1 MDRRRFL
8 LTSLAGALA
17 GPLTAETQQTRTTV
31 PRIGFIEAGAL
42 SANRHFLEAFR
53 QGLRDLD
60 YAEGRNI
67 VVEDRWADGRIER
80 FPALL
85 DELIRLR
92 VDVIVVASTPGAV
105 AAKRAESRIPV
116 VFWGLAIP
124 WGWAS
129 SPAWGVPVET

>member
-17 GPLTAETQQTRTTV
+17 APLAAGAQQARTV

-92 VDVIVVASTPGAV
+92 VDVIVVASTPEQSPRSATET
-105 AAKRAESRIPV
+105 RSR
-116 VFWGLAIP
+116 
-124 WGWAS
+124 
-129 SPAWGVPVET
+129 GVLGG